1 MVHVGRWIAARLAA
15 TARLVAARP
24 RVVARLACTLAL
36 ACACATSLAIGPAAA
51 LAGPAALATPATGPG
66 APIDFAIFPADNPW
80 NADVSAMPVDARSAT
95 YLKSIGLDTGLH
107 PDFGTVWDGAPIGI
121 PYVVVRGTQPKVP
134 VTFYY
139 ADESDPGPY
148 PIPPDAPI
156 EGGSASSGDR
166 HVLTL
171 DADNQVLYE
180 LYDAHFNADL
190 GRWEAGS
197 GAIWDLKQNSY
208 RPAGWT
214 SADAAGLPILP
225 GLVRY
230 DEVARGEITHALRFT
245 VPRTQRAYVFP
256 ASHFASDSTDP
267 ALPPMGLRV
276 RLKASYD
283 ISRFPAEDQVI
294 LRALKKYGMIVADN
308 GSPWYISGAP
318 DSRWN
323 DDALHSLGLVEG
335 KDFEVIST
343 SGVPGTLP
351 APIPKLALG
360 KTVAMRARTTMSRW
374 CRFSDP
380 GGHAWSATVN
390 YGDGSGTKRLTLA
403 RGGRFH
409 LLHRYAKAGTYR
421 ITVKIRNAEG
431 GTGTAKLKVV
441 VKRR

>member
-1 MVHVGRWIAARLAA
+1 MPDRHRTAAIGCRVATTLAACLLAIALLPAAA
-15 TARLVAARP
+15 TASSLGTRAMASVA
-24 RVVARLACTLAL
+24 
-36 ACACATSLAIGPAAA
+36 S
-51 LAGPAALATPATGPG
+51 TPATGPG
-66 APIDFAIFPADNPW
+66 APIDFAIFPADNAW
-80 NADVSAMPVDARSAT
+80 NTDVSGLPVDARSAT

-107 PDFGTVWDGAPIGI
+107 PDFGTVWEGAPIGI

-148 PIPPDAPI
+148 PVPPDAPI
-156 EGGSASSGDR
+156 EGGPTSTGDR

-171 DADNQVLYE
+171 DVDNQVLYE
-180 LYDAHFNADL
+180 LYDAHFNAGL

-197 GAIWDLKQNSY
+197 GAIWDLKKNSY

-245 VPRTQRAYVFP
+245 VPDTQRAYLFP
-256 ASHFASDSTDP
+256 ASHFASNSTNP

-276 RLKASYD
+276 RLKANYD

-323 DDALHSLGLVEG
+323 DDALHSLSLVEG
-335 KDFEVIST
+335 KEFEVIST

-360 KTVAMRARTTMSRW
+360 KTVSMRARTTMSRW
-374 CRFSDP
+374 CRFSDA
-380 GGHAWSATVN
+380 GGHGWSATVN
-390 YGDGSGTKRLTLA
+390 YGDGTGTKRLGLA

-409 LLHRYAKAGTYR
+409 LLHRYAKPGTYR

-431 GTGTAKLKVV
+431 GVGTARLKVV